1 MKKADFRTC
10 YKLKRLE
17 LSPAE
22 IEKRSE
28 KICEAIFTKFQLE
41 GKTMSLFLPIE
52 KHKEINT
59 YHILEKGISIGATIA
74 LPKIVPNTH
83 TLKHY
88 QYESHSKLEVNSIGI
103 PEPIKGKLIKTESLD
118 IVFIPLLAVDKTGHR
133 IGYGKGFYDRFL
145 KKCSAHCLFVG
156 LHLFDEFVDIED
168 IDVHDVQLDYCVTPY
183 QIVKFDNK

>member
-1 MKKADFRTC
+1 MKKSECRT
-10 YKLKRLE
+10 YFKLKRLE
-17 LSPAE
+17 LSPSE
-22 IEKRSE
+22 IETRSE
-28 KICEAIFTKFQLE
+28 MICEAIFTKFQLE

-59 YHILEKGISIGATIA
+59 YHILEKGISIGAKIG

-88 QYESHSKLEVNSIGI
+88 QYESHAKLEVNSMGI
-103 PEPIKGKLIKTESLD
+103 PEPTKGKLIKTESLD

-168 IDVHDVQLDYCVTPY
+168 IDTHDVQLNYCITPFR
-183 QIVKFDNK
+183 IVKFD